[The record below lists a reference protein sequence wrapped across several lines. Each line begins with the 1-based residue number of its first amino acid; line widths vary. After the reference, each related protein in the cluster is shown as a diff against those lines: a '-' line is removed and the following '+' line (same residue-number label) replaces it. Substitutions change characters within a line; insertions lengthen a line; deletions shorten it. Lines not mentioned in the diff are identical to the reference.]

1 VAGPIRV
8 PMVVRLV
15 TALAALALLAGCSTE
30 EGLRAQE
37 LLQQAEAA
45 QAQLRSST
53 FDGSMS
59 VAADGM
65 DMRMRFEGA
74 TSPEGEW
81 LAMRI
86 TGVPQAGDMTM
97 QVLNLG
103 GRVSM
108 NTGSG
113 WTSFPG
119 GAGATGRSATFS
131 GEAFQQLAR
140 YVRDVRVTEHQPI
153 DGKPKTTIAGEI
165 DTQGLLEAA
174 AKLSDFAPQGS
185 FDFAGSGLEIG
196 DIHAVLTID
205 ESTRLLDTAFVTFSM
220 SVQGKPIEIELRYRL
235 SSANEPVAL
244 PSP

>member
-1 VAGPIRV
+1 LAVIVRV
-8 PMVVRLV
+8 V
-15 TALAALALLAGCSTE
+15 TAVLAAALLAGCSTE

-59 VAADGM
+59 VTAEGM
-65 DMRMRFEGA
+65 EIGLAFTGA
-74 TSPEGEW
+74 TSPQGEW
-81 LAMRI
+81 FSLR
-86 TGVPQAGDMTM
+86 TRGVPGGGDLSM
-97 QVLNLG
+97 QVLNRG

-108 NTGSG
+108 NSGSG

-119 GAGATGRSATFS
+119 GAAGATGSSGTFS

-153 DGKPKTTIAGEI
+153 DGKLKTTIAGEI
-165 DTQGLLEAA
+165 DTRGLLEAA
-174 AKLSDFAPQGS
+174 AKLGSFAPEGS
-185 FDFAGSGLEIG
+185 LDLSGAGLDIG

-205 ESTRLLDTAFVTFSM
+205 ERTRLLDTAFVTFSM
-220 SVQGKPIEIELRYRL
+220 GAQGKTVSIELRYRL
-235 SSANEPVAL
+235 ASANEPVEL